1 MSSYKEHLRTNEQTN
16 NQDEINEK
24 IKKDYGKF
32 GEILE
37 EQSVQLIGIQG
48 LQNAKG
54 GESIKKQLKKPSQT
68 WIESQI
74 QGVQQGKVE
83 QPKSPKINKI

>member
-37 EQSVQLIGIQG
+37 EQVFSLFEFKDFRMQ
-48 LQNAKG
+48 KG
-54 GESIKKQLKKPSQT
+54 EKA
-68 WIESQI
+68 
-74 QGVQQGKVE
+74 
-83 QPKSPKINKI
+83 